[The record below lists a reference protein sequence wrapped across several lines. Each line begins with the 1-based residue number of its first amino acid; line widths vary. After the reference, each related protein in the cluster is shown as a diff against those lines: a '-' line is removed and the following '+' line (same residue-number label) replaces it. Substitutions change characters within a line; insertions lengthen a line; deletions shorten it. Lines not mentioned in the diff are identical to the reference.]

1 MYIYII
7 RIIQD
12 EARTISHTG
21 ETGGVR
27 FPVAIRKREFMDSLE
42 NCVCYTI
49 AHKSSYSTMNDTR
62 GRLSVR
68 LQDTAVSKL
77 SFLNLCSITVI
88 HAPLIVIVID
98 ALKIDT
104 P

>member
-1 MYIYII
+1 
-7 RIIQD
+7 
-12 EARTISHTG
+12 
-21 ETGGVR
+21 
-27 FPVAIRKREFMDSLE
+27 
-42 NCVCYTI
+42 
-49 AHKSSYSTMNDTR
+49 MNDTR